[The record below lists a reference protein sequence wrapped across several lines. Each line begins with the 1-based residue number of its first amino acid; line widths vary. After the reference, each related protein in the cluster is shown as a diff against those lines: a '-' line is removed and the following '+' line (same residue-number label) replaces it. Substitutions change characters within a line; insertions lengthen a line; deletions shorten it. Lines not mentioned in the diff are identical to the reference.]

1 MDTAMAMVVIGGLL
15 EPVWVVALKKY
26 NTERNFRWI
35 IATVFFAILSPAM
48 MGIGMKT
55 ISVGIAYA
63 VWTGIGAVCTMIV
76 GYALYK
82 DRVGAVKLACVG
94 LILVGVVGLELVSG
108 GARWTAHGHGS

>member
-1 MDTAMAMVVIGGLL
+1 MDAAMAFVIIGGLL
-15 EPVWVVALKKY
+15 EPVWVVALKRY

-35 IATVFFAILSPAM
+35 AVTVFFALLSPAL

-55 ISVGIAYA
+55 VPVGIAYA

-76 GYALYK
+76 GYVLYK

-108 GARWTAHGHGS
+108 GA

>member
-1 MDTAMAMVVIGGLL
+1 MDAAMALIVIGGLL
-15 EPVWVVALKKY
+15 EPVWVVALKRY
-26 NTERNFRWI
+26 NTEHNLRWI
-35 IATVFFAILSPAM
+35 AVTVFFALLSPAL

-55 ISVGIAYA
+55 VAVGIAYA

-76 GYALYK
+76 GYVLYK

-108 GARWTAHGHGS
+108 GA

>member
-1 MDTAMAMVVIGGLL
+1 MDAAMALVVIGGLL
-15 EPVWVVALKKY
+15 EPVWVVALKRY
-26 NTERNFRWI
+26 NTEHNFRWI
-35 IATVFFAILSPAM
+35 AITVFFALLSPAL

-55 ISVGIAYA
+55 IPVGIAYA

-76 GYALYK
+76 GYVLYK

-108 GARWTAHGHGS
+108 GA